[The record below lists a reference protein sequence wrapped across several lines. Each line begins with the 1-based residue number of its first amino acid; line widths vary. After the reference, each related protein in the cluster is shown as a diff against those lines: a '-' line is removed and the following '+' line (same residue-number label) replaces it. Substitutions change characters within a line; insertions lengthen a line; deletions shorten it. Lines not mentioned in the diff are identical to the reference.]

1 MPKYLLQASYRP
13 EGVKGLLKEGGTARL
28 DAVRNTVSKMGGQI
42 ESYNYAFGENDVYL
56 VVEMP
61 DNATMASVSL
71 TIAATG
77 AVRTNTVPLLT
88 PEEVDQASKKH
99 VSYQAPGK

>member
-1 MPKYLLQASYRP
+1 MPKYLLQASYSP
-13 EGVKGLLKEGGTARL
+13 DGVKGLLKEGGTARL
-28 DAVRNTVSKMGGQI
+28 DASRNTITKMGGQI
-42 ESYNYAFGENDVYL
+42 ESFNYAFGDNDVYL

-61 DNATMASVSL
+61 DNATMAAVSL

-77 AVRTNTVPLLT
+77 AVHTKTVALLT